1 LENTINLT
9 LSMKKSAPTP
19 LTGKALLSKV
29 KELSNLSR
37 RETAK
42 QCGYV
47 ITSKSG
53 QERVNLADF
62 YDAVLAAKGIE
73 VTAKA
78 EKDGRGREATYKLT
92 VQQNGQLLI
101 GAAYTRQMGL
111 KQGDEF
117 TLKLGYKHIRLE
129 STSLAAEGK

>member
-1 LENTINLT
+1 
-9 LSMKKSAPTP
+9 MKKSASAP

-29 KELSNLSR
+29 KELSEVSR

-47 ITSKSG
+47 ITPKSG

-62 YDAVLAAKGIE
+62 YDAVLAAKGIAI
-73 VTAKA
+73 TAKA
-78 EKDGRGREATYKLT
+78 KKDGRGREATYKI
-92 VQQNGQLLI
+92 VVHRNGQMVI
-101 GAAYTRQMGL
+101 GGVYTKEMGL
-111 KQGDEF
+111 KEGDEF

-129 STSLAAEGK
+129 STSLTGKSE